1 MILHATHRRDTRYPG
16 RWVADSHWGGG
27 RYKSLLWALERMT
40 CKAMHPGDACIIPA
54 ILEYIASAVA
64 SIWTAIGGVFFGVCD
79 MFDVGGRVYED
90 EG

>member
-1 MILHATHRRDTRYPG
+1 
-16 RWVADSHWGGG
+16 
-27 RYKSLLWALERMT
+27 MT